1 MNRLSAFLH
10 PAQTEETREVVI
22 SNRFRDEDGK
32 PVPFRI
38 RAITQEENDALARK
52 CRRVQQINGR
62 RQEYLDTTQLNRELV
77 VAATVEPDFS
87 SAEVC
92 EAYGTRI
99 PTQVPG
105 KMLLAGE
112 YDSLLRAIMELS
124 GFNTGAEAEL
134 EEEAKN

>member
-10 PAQTEETREVVI
+10 PAQTEETREVFI
-22 SNRFRDEDGK
+22 SDRFRDEDGK

-38 RAITQEENDALARK
+38 RAITQEQNDALTRK
-52 CRRVQQINGR
+52 CRRVQTVNGQ
-62 RQEYLDTTQLNRELV
+62 RQETLDAVQLNRELV

-92 EAYGTRI
+92 DAYGTKI
-99 PTQVPG
+99 PAQVPG

-112 YDSLLRAIMELS
+112 YARLLRAVMELS
-124 GFNTGAEAEL
+124 GFTENL
-134 EEEAKN
+134 EEQAKN